1 MAIDNLNV
9 MTSWLPAGQQTDQ
22 YSTKPWCLRSK
33 NLDIFSS
40 SKSAKGTAWSEE
52 TQEGSDIIKQVW
64 VLTLKTDWKVYEWD
78 RVIAIPWQNLPP
90 VDIKQWRWW
99 PAAPMTRWTP
109 KDMTVKYW
117 DDGWETFTVFTD
129 RASYTYNK
137 KWFIYDKT
145 FVDVQYFTPYQ
156 NKYEKRNFGYH
167 YSDWWWWEWYMFT
180 KTNNETSW
188 WTIRMNVFPWN
199 LWKGKMVI
207 WANNRNNPEYANAF
221 PYINVIEIWN
231 MQYYYDAQV
240 GSFMSYYSWH
250 TAIHPSSENNL
261 ITEPYFLDFDAL
273 PNTERA
279 DFYLI
284 DINIVFRKKEWASD
298 NKRNGNLI
306 IDIMWWP
313 EKDYRADRMFWKDWE
328 TYIDGQDTAH
338 EIYYDCLDWYNL
350 LPRDRQRELKK
361 IWEYYWMKGK
371 TVQTLYYYNESWI
384 ENNSN
389 REKEPYYTFEQY
401 MTRDNPTTMD
411 VIDMISW
418 NEKIYMIGN
427 MDGNGY
433 IIPCELTGWKG
444 TPYIAYGCTFKGA
457 TNIDYLMYLVG
468 EDRGISQLWCY
479 NTQELVPLIWGDKK
493 KVEVD
498 SVTHEKADN
507 DFIDTNEQYR
517 FNWKMVEYRG
527 DLVLATEDNRLFR
540 YGQTAGGKGWSFIF
554 DIPWEIT
561 DLRTENDNLIVS
573 YEVTRTETDE
583 NEQEVEVTYKYNRT
597 YQDDI
602 ADKNYLTERE
612 AVYPIALWN
621 HLLEKEESDLYTSYI
636 LPSKDCKLEFWGA
649 WNHYH
654 YRTFKV
660 WNVVPWSWV
669 SPSVALEL
677 LRTWK
682 LQIAGTTWAYNLE
695 YVEDD
700 GTRFTYRLVG
710 DLPQQTENSI
720 KQLTKATTNHNDD
733 PFYTFTEFHHFR
745 KIGEIT
751 AEGYTEGEYRF
762 HNLNNKLELPK
773 THSLQIMVKGTWTA
787 EASPELFTVDLIAN
801 QRERW

>member
-9 MTSWLPAGQQTDQ
+9 MTSWLPAGQQTDK

-52 TQEGSDIIKQVW
+52 TQAWSDIIKQVGDL
-64 VLTLKTDWKVYEWD
+64 VLKTDGKVYENGVLLVD
-78 RVIAIPWQNLPP
+78 PSTNFP
-90 VDIKQWRWW
+90 VYDVSYNGYYWTYA
-99 PAAPMTRWTP
+99 PAQRWTP
-109 KDMTVKYW
+109 KDLIVKYEGN
-117 DDGWETFTVFTD
+117 DRKTFTVFTNK
-129 RASYTYNK
+129 ASYTYNK
-137 KWFIYDKT
+137 NGFIMS
-145 FVDVQYFTPYQ
+145 
-156 NKYEKRNFGYH
+156 KRFWELTNCAFQ
-167 YSDWWWWEWYMFT
+167 DWVPERWAWTNDPTRWLCEWYEIK
-180 KTNNETSW
+180 KTSNSYSYCSIEVYIDTSCFSDIKLALGAYKYNEYHTQNAYPYLDYISW
-188 WTIRMNVFPWN
+188 R
-199 LWKGKMVI
+199 
-207 WANNRNNPEYANAF
+207 EY
-221 PYINVIEIWN
+221 V
-231 MQYYYDAQV
+231 YYYDAQTNEFIPRLNNFDSV
-240 GSFMSYYSWH
+240 YYWE
-250 TAIHPSSENNL
+250 TYWTYDNPVY
-261 ITEPYFLDFDAL
+261 ITRTVW
-273 PNTERA
+273 PNTKWATATIYFR
-279 DFYLI
+279 
-284 DINIVFRKKEWASD
+284 RKKVEWASD
-298 NKRNGNLI
+298 YAWDDLIMVNFIWWPDPWRVDSLDDWEGDTKLYADSYEVYNYLPNKR
-306 IDIMWWP
+306 
-313 EKDYRADRMFWKDWE
+313 DRKM
-328 TYIDGQDTAH
+328 
-338 EIYYDCLDWYNL
+338 
-350 LPRDRQRELKK
+350 KK
-361 IWEYYWMKGK
+361 IWEYYWEKWL
-371 TVQTLYYYNESWI
+371 TTQTLYQYSESWKMDPLWQHVTDY
-384 ENNSN
+384 NL
-389 REKEPYYTFEQY
+389 EQY
-401 MTRDNPTTMD
+401 MAWENPATMD

-498 SVTHEKADN
+498 SLTHEKADN

-540 YGQTAGGKGWSFIF
+540 YGQTAGGKGGSFIF

-573 YEVTRTETDE
+573 YEVTRTELDE

-649 WNHYH
+649 GNHYH

-669 SPSVALEL
+669 SPTVALNL

-682 LQIAGTTWAYNLE
+682 LQIAGTTWDYNLE

>member
-52 TQEGSDIIKQVW
+52 TQEVGDIIKQVGDL
-64 VLTLKTDWKVYEWD
+64 VLKTDGKVYEDWVLLVD
-78 RVIAIPWQNLPP
+78 PSVNFP
-90 VDIKQWRWW
+90 VYDVSYNGCYWTYA
-99 PAAPMTRWTP
+99 PAQRWTP
-109 KDMTVKYW
+109 KDLIVKYEW
-117 DDGWETFTVFTD
+117 NDRKTFTVFTNK
-129 RASYTYNK
+129 ASYTYNK
-137 KWFIYDKT
+137 NGFIMSKRFWELTNVAFDDDPPTRWSWAYDSTKWLC
-145 FVDVQYFTPYQ
+145 
-156 NKYEKRNFGYH
+156 
-167 YSDWWWWEWYMFT
+167 EWYMFH
-180 KTNNETSW
+180 KTSQDAQYCEIDVYIDTSCLSE
-188 WTIRMNVFPWN
+188 VCLA
-199 LWKGKMVI
+199 LWAYKYNWYDDDAEPYLDYI
-207 WANNRNNPEYANAF
+207 QWREY
-221 PYINVIEIWN
+221 V
-231 MQYYYDAQV
+231 YYYDAQTNEFIPRLNRFETV
-240 GSFMSYYSWH
+240 NY
-250 TAIHPSSENNL
+250 
-261 ITEPYFLDFDAL
+261 
-273 PNTERA
+273 
-279 DFYLI
+279 
-284 DINIVFRKKEWASD
+284 
-298 NKRNGNLI
+298 
-306 IDIMWWP
+306 
-313 EKDYRADRMFWKDWE
+313 WE
-328 TYIDGQDTAH
+328 TYDAYNPIYIKKTIWPNTKGATAM
-338 EIYYDCLDWYNL
+338 IYFRRKKKEGRNTYKRLDRIMVNFMGWPDQWRVEDMDQREDNTKIYADSYEVYNY
-350 LPRDRQRELKK
+350 LPNKRDRKLKK
-361 IWEYYWMKGK
+361 IWEYYWEKWL
-371 TVQTLYYYNESWI
+371 TTQTLYQYSESWKMDPLWQHVTDY
-384 ENNSN
+384 NL
-389 REKEPYYTFEQY
+389 EQY
-401 MTRDNPTTMD
+401 MAWDNPATMD

-427 MDGNGY
+427 MDWNGY

-498 SVTHEKADN
+498 SVTHRKADN

-540 YGQTAGGKGWSFIF
+540 YGQTAGGKGGSFIF

-649 WNHYH
+649 GNHYH

-669 SPSVALEL
+669 SPSVALNL

-682 LQIAGTTWAYNLE
+682 LQIAGTTWDYNLE

-710 DLPQQTENSI
+710 DLPQQTENSV

>member
-1 MAIDNLNV
+1 MVENLNII
-9 MTSWLPAGQQTDQ
+9 TSWLPAGQQTDK

-40 SKSAKGTAWSEE
+40 SKSVKGTAWSEE
-52 TQEGSDIIKQVW
+52 TETWSDIIKQVGSL
-64 VLTLKTDWKVYEWD
+64 VLKTDGKVYED
-78 RVIAIPWQNLPP
+78 GVVIADPNATMPNTNVSYNGRNGTYAPALRGTSK
-90 VDIKQWRWW
+90 DIIAQYEWW
-99 PAAPMTRWTP
+99 ER
-109 KDMTVKYW
+109 KS
-117 DDGWETFTVFTD
+117 FTVFSNRTQ
-129 RASYTYNK
+129 YNYNK
-137 KWFIYDKT
+137 NGFIFPKT
-145 FVDVQYFTPYQ
+145 FPADALENLVRHNGQPERWNWGQDASKWLCQ
-156 NKYEKRNFGYH
+156 
-167 YSDWWWWEWYMFT
+167 WYMIQ
-180 KTNNETSW
+180 KTDNSKSRWSVGFQLPISE
-188 WTIRMNVFPWN
+188 F
-199 LWKGKMVI
+199 GKIKVSV
-207 WANNRNNPEYANAF
+207 WAYK
-221 PYINVIEIWN
+221 
-231 MQYYYDAQV
+231 YYDDSSGYDAMPYLDYIEV
-240 GSFMSYYSWH
+240 WHFDHYYSPQSNSFVSYLNGKDYLRYWESYDLYTPQYLEFDVTPNNAESNH
-250 TAIHPSSENNL
+250 ILYIEVNFRRKQKEWRSSYKRE
-261 ITEPYFLDFDAL
+261 DV
-273 PNTERA
+273 
-279 DFYLI
+279 
-284 DINIVFRKKEWASD
+284 ININF
-298 NKRNGNLI
+298 
-306 IDIMWWP
+306 MWWP
-313 EKDYRADRMFWKDWE
+313 DPFRIESMRRDYW
-328 TYIDGQDTAH
+328 DGIVDIYEDTK
-338 EIYYDCLDWYNL
+338 YTYNL
-350 LPRDRQRELKK
+350 LPKKRDRKLKK
-361 IWEYYWMKGK
+361 IWEYYWEKWE
-371 TVQTLYYYNESWI
+371 TTQTLYKYDSSRKMNPTGYDI
-384 ENNSN
+384 TD
-389 REKEPYYTFEQY
+389 YTLKQD
-401 MTRDNPTTMD
+401 MAWDNPATMD

-418 NEKIYMIGN
+418 DEKIYMIGN
-427 MDGNGY
+427 MDWNGY

-540 YGQTAGGKGWSFIF
+540 YGQTAGGKGGTFIF

-654 YRTFKV
+654 YWTFKV

-669 SPSVALEL
+669 SPTVALNL

-700 GTRFTYRLVG
+700 WTRFTYRLVW

-720 KQLTKATTNHNDD
+720 KQLTKAKTNHNDD

-751 AEGYTEGEYRF
+751 ADGYTEGEYRF

>member
-52 TQEGSDIIKQVW
+52 TQEGSDIIKEIW
-64 VLTLKTDWKVYEWD
+64 SLTLKTDGKVYDYGIEFAD
-78 RVIAIPWQNLPP
+78 
-90 VDIKQWRWW
+90 
-99 PAAPMTRWTP
+99 PASTFPQTQVSYNGRYWTYMP
-109 KDMTVKYW
+109 AYWGTSKDMVAKYEGNFW
-117 DDGWETFTVFTD
+117 KSFTVFSD
-129 RASYTYNK
+129 RAQFN
-137 KWFIYDKT
+137 YDKNWYI
-145 FVDVQYFTPYQ
+145 FKKDFYPAEPLKNLEFH
-156 NKYEKRNFGYH
+156 NNECERRKRQDDH
-167 YSDWWWWEWYMFT
+167 WLKWLSEWYMIQ
-180 KTNNETSW
+180 KSDNSKQW
-188 WTIRMNVFPWN
+188 WQVNLVVPLSVF
-199 LWKGKMVI
+199 WKFRLAV
-207 WANNRNNPEYANAF
+207 WAYKYYDIDENDADAYVD
-221 PYINVIEIWN
+221 YIEIWN
-231 MQYYYDAQV
+231 
-240 GSFMSYYSWH
+240 SEHYYSPQ
-250 TAIHPSSENNL
+250 TNSFVSL
-261 ITEPYFLDFDAL
+261 
-273 PNTERA
+273 
-279 DFYLI
+279 
-284 DINIVFRKKEWASD
+284 
-298 NKRNGNLI
+298 RNGYQHLTYWEEY
-306 IDIMWWP
+306 DIYTPIYLELQWEPNDMWYWTSLAYISINFRWKKREGKSTFKRENRLMVDFMWWP
-313 EKDYRADRMFWKDWE
+313 NPFRVESMRRENE
-328 TYIDGQDTAH
+328 TEVYEDTF
-338 EIYYDCLDWYNL
+338 YTYNL
-350 LPRDRQRELKK
+350 LPIKRQRKLKK
-361 IWEYYWMKGK
+361 IWEYYWEKWD
-371 TVQTLYYYNESWI
+371 TTQTLYQYAESRKMDPNGYDI
-384 ENNSN
+384 TD
-389 REKEPYYTFEQY
+389 YDLEQY
-401 MTRDNPTTMD
+401 MAWENPATMD

-540 YGQTAGGKGWSFIF
+540 YGQTAGGKGGSFIF

-649 WNHYH
+649 GNHYH

-669 SPSVALEL
+669 SPSVALNL

-751 AEGYTEGEYRF
+751 ADGYTEGEYRF

>member
-40 SKSAKGTAWSEE
+40 SKSAKGTAWSWE
-52 TQEGSDIIKQVW
+52 TQEGSDIIKEIW
-64 VLTLKTDWKVYEWD
+64 SLTLKTDGKVYDYGVE
-78 RVIAIPWQNLPP
+78 IANPRSTFPQTQVSYNGMYGSYITA
-90 VDIKQWRWW
+90 WW
-99 PAAPMTRWTP
+99 WNS
-109 KDMTVKYW
+109 KDMIAKYEGNFW
-117 DDGWETFTVFTD
+117 KTFTVFSD
-129 RASYTYNK
+129 SAQYTYNK
-137 KWFIYDKT
+137 NWYIISKRFWELTNCSFHNG
-145 FVDVQYFTPYQ
+145 TPERWSWT
-156 NKYEKRNFGYH
+156 NDPTR
-167 YSDWWWWEWYMFT
+167 WLCEWYEIE
-180 KTNNETSW
+180 KTSNSAWYCSIEVYIDTSCFSDIRLAVGAYKYNESHTQNAYPYLDY
-188 WTIRMNVFPWN
+188 IQR
-199 LWKGKMVI
+199 
-207 WANNRNNPEYANAF
+207 REYN
-221 PYINVIEIWN
+221 
-231 MQYYYDAQV
+231 YYYDPQV
-240 GSFMSYYSWH
+240 NEMVPKLSRFDSVYYWE
-250 TAIHPSSENNL
+250 TYWTYDNPVY
-261 ITEPYFLDFDAL
+261 ITRTVW
-273 PNTERA
+273 PNTKWATATIYFR
-279 DFYLI
+279 
-284 DINIVFRKKEWASD
+284 RKKVEWASD
-298 NKRNGNLI
+298 YKWDDLI
-306 IDIMWWP
+306 MVNFIWWP
-313 EKDYRADRMFWKDWE
+313 DPRTVENMERENNTKVYE
-328 TYIDGQDTAH
+328 
-338 EIYYDCLDWYNL
+338 DCFYTYNL
-350 LPRDRQRELKK
+350 LPIKIDRKLKK
-361 IWEYYWMKGK
+361 IWEYYWEKWD
-371 TVQTLYYYNESWI
+371 TTQTLYQYAESRKMDPLWQHVTDYNL
-384 ENNSN
+384 
-389 REKEPYYTFEQY
+389 EQY
-401 MTRDNPTTMD
+401 MAWENPATMD

-649 WNHYH
+649 GNHYH

-669 SPSVALEL
+669 SPTVALNL

-682 LQIAGTTWAYNLE
+682 LQIAGTTWDYNLE

-773 THSLQIMVKGTWTA
+773 THSLQIMVKGAWTA

>member
-9 MTSWLPAGQQTDQ
+9 MTSWLPAGQQTDK

-52 TQEGSDIIKQVW
+52 TETWSNLLYDDGVLSLTSDG
-64 VLTLKTDWKVYEWD
+64 KVYQYWTLFRD
-78 RVIAIPWQNLPP
+78 VVAWFP
-90 VDIKQWRWW
+90 VYNVSYDWRNGTYNS
-99 PAAPMTRWTP
+99 AQRWNT
-109 KDMTVKYW
+109 KSMTVQYENW
-117 DDGWETFTVFTD
+117 SWRAFTVFSD
-129 RASYTYNK
+129 RATYTYNK
-137 KWFIYDKT
+137 
-145 FVDVQYFTPYQ
+145 VPYSIDTTL
-156 NKYEKRNFGYH
+156 NF
-167 YSDWWWWEWYMFT
+167 SDWLKRDPSWPGEYWSWWDHPLHQWYMFNT
-180 KTNNETSW
+180 TSSTVQYCEVGLVFNTNHIGNKYL
-188 WTIRMNVFPWN
+188 TI
-199 LWKGKMVI
+199 
-207 WANNRNNPEYANAF
+207 YANEES
-221 PYINVIEIWN
+221 PSNCECDVYLYGVGRRICK
-231 MQYYYDAQV
+231 YYYDAQTD
-240 GSFMSYYSWH
+240 SMIPYLDR
-250 TAIHPSSENNL
+250 IENSP
-261 ITEPYFLDFDAL
+261 TYTPEDFDIYQGIVYPLWIVWPAPTNWSEHVTL
-273 PNTERA
+273 KFRFKQREGSTSYKRTGWV
-279 DFYLI
+279 L
-284 DINIVFRKKEWASD
+284 NIWV
-298 NKRNGNLI
+298 L
-306 IDIMWWP
+306 WWP
-313 EKDYRADRMFWKDWE
+313 EKWYFQKL
-328 TYIDGQDTAH
+328 
-338 EIYYDCLDWYNL
+338 CLD
-350 LPRDRQRELKK
+350 PTDRNVFAWGDHNEYYTYEPLNRNTLKNV
-361 IWEYYWMKGK
+361 WEYKWRKWS
-371 TVQTLYYYNESWI
+371 TVQTLYKRDWQWVLNE
-384 ENNSN
+384 N
-389 REKEPYYTFEQY
+389 RQHVMQWDLQQY
-401 MTRDNPTTMD
+401 MAWENPTTMD

-444 TPYIAYGCTFKGA
+444 TPYIAYWCTFKGA

-573 YEVTRTETDE
+573 YEVTRTELDE

-649 WNHYH
+649 GNHYH

-669 SPSVALEL
+669 SPTVALEL

-682 LQIAGTTWAYNLE
+682 LQIAGTTWDYRLE

-720 KQLTKATTNHNDD
+720 KQLTKATTNHIDD

>member
-52 TQEGSDIIKQVW
+52 TQEGSDIIKKDGTLTLTDDWKLYDNW
-64 VLTLKTDWKVYEWD
+64 VLLKDIPAWFITYQIAYDWRMWTYEN
-78 RVIAIPWQNLPP
+78 AT
-90 VDIKQWRWW
+90 WW
-99 PAAPMTRWTP
+99 TA
-109 KDMTVKYW
+109 KDMTVQYEN
-117 DDGWETFTVFTD
+117 WERKCVTVFSD

-137 KWFIYDKT
+137 VPYTVEKDIWLVGNVKRDTTYWNQEYFNRWDNRLHQWYCFTQDSASGN
-145 FVDVQYFTPYQ
+145 QYFRFTINYTTSHIWNQYLTLFAREETPSNCECDIYM
-156 NKYEKRNFGYH
+156 NSIEIKEPKYYYEAQDDDIKPVFN
-167 YSDWWWWEWYMFT
+167 
-180 KTNNETSW
+180 
-188 WTIRMNVFPWN
+188 WTTTIQYWDTYNLYNWLTIPLPN
-199 LWKGKMVI
+199 LW
-207 WANNRNNPEYANAF
+207 
-221 PYINVIEIWN
+221 PYTQNYQIE
-231 MQYYYDAQV
+231 MYFTYKKRE
-240 GSFMSYYSWH
+240 GSNSIKW
-250 TAIHPSSENNL
+250 TWGEL
-261 ITEPYFLDFDAL
+261 WLWL
-273 PNTERA
+273 
-279 DFYLI
+279 L
-284 DINIVFRKKEWASD
+284 
-298 NKRNGNLI
+298 
-306 IDIMWWP
+306 WWP
-313 EKDYRADRMFWKDWE
+313 EKWYFQKLYLSNDEDDWVCGDHNE
-328 TYIDGQDTAH
+328 YYTY
-338 EIYYDCLDWYNL
+338 
-350 LPRDRQRELKK
+350 LPLRDRKLKDV
-361 IWEYYWMKGK
+361 WVYQWMRWA
-371 TVQTLYYYNESWI
+371 TVQTLYQWQYQWILNEKRQHIPQW
-384 ENNSN
+384 ELV
-389 REKEPYYTFEQY
+389 QY
-401 MTRDNPTTMD
+401 MAWENPTTMD

-444 TPYIAYGCTFKGA
+444 TPYIAYWCTFKGA

-498 SVTHEKADN
+498 SVTHRKADN

-540 YGQTAGGKGWSFIF
+540 YGQTAGGKGGSFIF

-649 WNHYH
+649 GNHYH

-682 LQIAGTTWAYNLE
+682 LQIAGTTWDYRLE

-700 GTRFTYRLVG
+700 WTRFTYRLIG

>member
-40 SKSAKGTAWSEE
+40 SKSAKGTAWSGE
-52 TQEGSDIIKQVW
+52 TQEGSNIIKKDGTLTLTDDWKLYDNW
-64 VLTLKTDWKVYEWD
+64 VLLKDIPAWIPTYSISYEGRD
-78 RVIAIPWQNLPP
+78 GTYSNA
-90 VDIKQWRWW
+90 
-99 PAAPMTRWTP
+99 TRWTT
-109 KDMTVKYW
+109 KDMTVQYEN
-117 DDGWETFTVFTD
+117 WERKCVTVFSD

-137 KWFIYDKT
+137 VSYAVEKTIAPENNLKWDPSYPNEYWNRSDNYLHQWYRFK
-145 FVDVQYFTPYQ
+145 Q
-156 NKYEKRNFGYH
+156 NSVSN
-167 YSDWWWWEWYMFT
+167 S
-180 KTNNETSW
+180 SW
-188 WTIRMNVFPWN
+188 
-199 LWKGKMVI
+199 
-207 WANNRNNPEYANAF
+207 
-221 PYINVIEIWN
+221 YINISYNTGHIWN
-231 MQYYYDAQV
+231 QYLTIYADEDSPSNCECDIYLRGITEYLPKYAYDAQTDSMV
-240 GSFMSYYSWH
+240 SWLQSLPTTRYWEEYNLYNWLVIPLPNRWTVH
-250 TAIHPSSENNL
+250 NSSHQL
-261 ITEPYFLDFDAL
+261 RLDFS
-273 PNTERA
+273 
-279 DFYLI
+279 Y
-284 DINIVFRKKEWASD
+284 KKREGSESY
-298 NKRNGNLI
+298 KRTWGVLYI
-306 IDIMWWP
+306 WILWWP
-313 EKDYRADRMFWKDWE
+313 EKWYMQKLYLSNNVNDYTLWDHNEYYTYLPLRNRKLKDV
-328 TYIDGQDTAH
+328 
-338 EIYYDCLDWYNL
+338 
-350 LPRDRQRELKK
+350 
-361 IWEYYWMKGK
+361 WEYKWMKW
-371 TVQTLYYYNESWI
+371 TTTQTLYKWDYQWVFNDVRNKVPQWDLV
-384 ENNSN
+384 
-389 REKEPYYTFEQY
+389 QY
-401 MTRDNPTTMD
+401 MAWDNPTTMD
-411 VIDMISW
+411 VVDMISW

-433 IIPCELTGWKG
+433 IIPCDLTGWKG
-444 TPYIAYGCTFKGA
+444 TPYIAYWCTFKGA
-457 TNIDYLMYLVG
+457 INIDYLMYLVG

-498 SVTHEKADN
+498 SVTHRKADN

-517 FNWKMVEYRG
+517 FNWKMVEYRW

-561 DLRTENDNLIVS
+561 GLRTDWDNLIVS

-612 AVYPIALWN
+612 AVYPIAIWN

-649 WNHYH
+649 GNHYH
-654 YRTFKV
+654 YWTFKV
-660 WNVVPWSWV
+660 GERLPWITEQT
-669 SPSVALEL
+669 ALER
-677 LRTWK
+677 LRTRK
-682 LQIAGTTWAYNLE
+682 LEIVWMTWSYRLE

-700 GTRFTYRLVG
+700 GTRFTYKLVG

-720 KQLTKATTNHNDD
+720 KQFAIATAWHTWDG
-733 PFYTFTEFHHFR
+733 FYTFTEFHHFR

>member
-9 MTSWLPAGQQTDQ
+9 MTSWLPAGQQTDK

-52 TQEGSDIIKQVW
+52 TQAWSNILYDDGVLSLTSDGKVYQYW
-64 VLTLKTDWKVYEWD
+64 VLFRDIVAWFPVYNVSYDWRDGTYNS
-78 RVIAIPWQNLPP
+78 AQ
-90 VDIKQWRWW
+90 RWNTKW
-99 PAAPMTRWTP
+99 
-109 KDMTVKYW
+109 MTVQYENW
-117 DDGWETFTVFTD
+117 SWRAFTVFSD
-129 RASYTYNK
+129 RATYTYNK
-137 KWFIYDKT
+137 
-145 FVDVQYFTPYQ
+145 VPYSIDTTL
-156 NKYEKRNFGYH
+156 NF
-167 YSDWWWWEWYMFT
+167 SDWLKRDPSWPGEYWSWGDHPLHQWYMFNT
-180 KTNNETSW
+180 TSTSVQYCEVGLVFNTNHIGNKYLTIFANEESPSNCECD
-188 WTIRMNVFPWN
+188 IFLQDVERRIC
-199 LWKGKMVI
+199 K
-207 WANNRNNPEYANAF
+207 
-221 PYINVIEIWN
+221 
-231 MQYYYDAQV
+231 YYYDAQTD
-240 GSFMSYYSWH
+240 SMLPYLDRIEYSQ
-250 TAIHPSSENNL
+250 TYTPE
-261 ITEPYFLDFDAL
+261 DFDIYNGIVYPLWIVWPAPTNWSEHVTL
-273 PNTERA
+273 GFRFKQREGSTSYKRTGWV
-279 DFYLI
+279 L
-284 DINIVFRKKEWASD
+284 NIWV
-298 NKRNGNLI
+298 L
-306 IDIMWWP
+306 WWP
-313 EKDYRADRMFWKDWE
+313 EKWYFQRL
-328 TYIDGQDTAH
+328 
-338 EIYYDCLDWYNL
+338 CLD
-350 LPRDRQRELKK
+350 PTDRSVFAWGDHNEYYTYEPLNRNTLKDV
-361 IWEYYWMKGK
+361 WEYKWRKWS
-371 TVQTLYYYNESWI
+371 TVQTLYKRDWQWVLNE
-384 ENNSN
+384 N
-389 REKEPYYTFEQY
+389 RQHVMQWDLQQY
-401 MTRDNPTTMD
+401 MAWENPTTMD

-498 SVTHEKADN
+498 SVTHRKADN

-649 WNHYH
+649 GNHYH

-669 SPSVALEL
+669 SPSVALNL

-682 LQIAGTTWAYNLE
+682 LQIAGTTWDYRLE

-720 KQLTKATTNHNDD
+720 KQLTKATANHIDD

>member
-1 MAIDNLNV
+1 MTIDNLNV

-40 SKSAKGTAWSEE
+40 SKSAKGTAWSEA
-52 TQEGSDIIKQVW
+52 TQDWDDIVKQVEDL
-64 VLTLKTDWKVYEWD
+64 VLKTNSKVYKDGVEF
-78 RVIAIPWQNLPP
+78 VNP
-90 VDIKQWRWW
+90 VTNFPSIEVAYGWVYAWHA
-99 PAAPMTRWTP
+99 PAQRWTP
-109 KDMTVKYW
+109 KDMTAQYEWWTLK
-117 DDGWETFTVFTD
+117 TFNVFTD
-129 RASYTYNK
+129 RIQYNYNSE
-137 KWFIYDKT
+137 WII
-145 FVDVQYFTPYQ
+145 TP
-156 NKYEKRNFGYH
+156 KDFA
-167 YSDWWWWEWYMFT
+167 YSECTNSTPLHQWERWSMSGGLEWYMFQ
-180 KTNNETSW
+180 KLNASDSYCRVCFYVDPKQFINIPLVLSAYPRETESSYRADVYLDYIEQW
-188 WTIRMNVFPWN
+188 M
-199 LWKGKMVI
+199 
-207 WANNRNNPEYANAF
+207 EY
-221 PYINVIEIWN
+221 
-231 MQYYYDAQV
+231 YYYDPQTWWFV
-240 GSFMSYYSWH
+240 PRRYNNVH
-250 TAIHPSSENNL
+250 TPYWEEYMLLRNPIYLNFNIWPESSTVTQYWVIQINYRFKKHEWSNDYQWNWAL
-261 ITEPYFLDFDAL
+261 MVDFL
-273 PNTERA
+273 
-279 DFYLI
+279 
-284 DINIVFRKKEWASD
+284 
-298 NKRNGNLI
+298 
-306 IDIMWWP
+306 WWP
-313 EKDYRADRMFWKDWE
+313 DKDRQVESLARE
-328 TYIDGQDTAH
+328 NGTTL
-338 EIYYDCLDWYNL
+338 YYDSNYSYNL
-350 LPRDRQRELKK
+350 LPIKRQRKLKK
-361 IWEYYWMKGK
+361 IWEYYWEKWDNTQVFYQYAEYWRK
-371 TVQTLYYYNESWI
+371 NNNWLNTTYYDL
-384 ENNSN
+384 
-389 REKEPYYTFEQY
+389 EQY
-401 MTRDNPTTMD
+401 MAWDNPATMD

-427 MDGNGY
+427 MDWNGY

-540 YGQTAGGKGWSFIF
+540 YGQTAGGKGGSFIF

-612 AVYPIALWN
+612 AVYPIVLWN

-649 WNHYH
+649 GNHYH

-660 WNVVPWSWV
+660 WNVVPWSWI

-682 LQIAGTTWAYNLE
+682 LQIAGTTWAYRLE

>member
-52 TQEGSDIIKQVW
+52 TQEGSNIIKKDGT
-64 VLTLKTDWKVYEWD
+64 LTLTDDWKLYDNGVLLKDIPAWIPTYHISYEGRD
-78 RVIAIPWQNLPP
+78 GTYSDA
-90 VDIKQWRWW
+90 
-99 PAAPMTRWTP
+99 TRWTT
-109 KDMTVKYW
+109 KDMTVQYEN
-117 DDGWETFTVFTD
+117 WERKCVTVFSD

-137 KWFIYDKT
+137 VSYAVEKT
-145 FVDVQYFTPYQ
+145 IAPDSNLKRDPSYVNEYWNRSDNYLHQWYRFKQ
-156 NKYEKRNFGYH
+156 NSA
-167 YSDWWWWEWYMFT
+167 SD
-180 KTNNETSW
+180 TSW
-188 WTIRMNVFPWN
+188 Q
-199 LWKGKMVI
+199 
-207 WANNRNNPEYANAF
+207 
-221 PYINVIEIWN
+221 IEISYNTGHIWN
-231 MQYYYDAQV
+231 QYLTIYADED
-240 GSFMSYYSWH
+240 S
-250 TAIHPSSENNL
+250 PSNCECDIYL
-261 ITEPYFLDFDAL
+261 RGITEYIPKYAYDTQTDSMVSWLESIPTTRYWEEYNLYNWLVIPL
-273 PNTERA
+273 PNRWAVHNAITQLRLA
-279 DFYLI
+279 FS
-284 DINIVFRKKEWASD
+284 FKKREGSESY
-298 NKRNGNLI
+298 KRTWGVLYI
-306 IDIMWWP
+306 WILWWP
-313 EKDYRADRMFWKDWE
+313 EKWYMQKLYLSNNVNDYTLWDHNE
-328 TYIDGQDTAH
+328 YYTY
-338 EIYYDCLDWYNL
+338 
-350 LPRDRQRELKK
+350 LPLRDRKLKDV
-361 IWEYYWMKGK
+361 WEYKWMKW
-371 TVQTLYYYNESWI
+371 TTTQTLYKWDYQWVFNDVRNKVPQWELV
-384 ENNSN
+384 
-389 REKEPYYTFEQY
+389 QY
-401 MTRDNPTTMD
+401 MAWENPTTMD

-427 MDGNGY
+427 MDWNGY

-498 SVTHEKADN
+498 SVTHRKADN

-540 YGQTAGGKGWSFIF
+540 YGQTAGGKGGSFIF

-649 WNHYH
+649 GNHYH

-669 SPSVALEL
+669 SPTVALNL

-700 GTRFTYRLVG
+700 WTRFTYRLVG

>member
-1 MAIDNLNV
+1 
-9 MTSWLPAGQQTDQ
+9 
-22 YSTKPWCLRSK
+22 
-33 NLDIFSS
+33 
-40 SKSAKGTAWSEE
+40 
-52 TQEGSDIIKQVW
+52 
-64 VLTLKTDWKVYEWD
+64 
-78 RVIAIPWQNLPP
+78 
-90 VDIKQWRWW
+90 
-99 PAAPMTRWTP
+99 
-109 KDMTVKYW
+109 
-117 DDGWETFTVFTD
+117 
-129 RASYTYNK
+129 
-137 KWFIYDKT
+137 
-145 FVDVQYFTPYQ
+145 
-156 NKYEKRNFGYH
+156 
-167 YSDWWWWEWYMFT
+167 
-180 KTNNETSW
+180 
-188 WTIRMNVFPWN
+188 
-199 LWKGKMVI
+199 
-207 WANNRNNPEYANAF
+207 
-221 PYINVIEIWN
+221 
-231 MQYYYDAQV
+231 
-240 GSFMSYYSWH
+240 
-250 TAIHPSSENNL
+250 
-261 ITEPYFLDFDAL
+261 
-273 PNTERA
+273 
-279 DFYLI
+279 
-284 DINIVFRKKEWASD
+284 
-298 NKRNGNLI
+298 
-306 IDIMWWP
+306 
-313 EKDYRADRMFWKDWE
+313 
-328 TYIDGQDTAH
+328 
-338 EIYYDCLDWYNL
+338 
-350 LPRDRQRELKK
+350 
-361 IWEYYWMKGK
+361 
-371 TVQTLYYYNESWI
+371 
-384 ENNSN
+384 
-389 REKEPYYTFEQY
+389 
-401 MTRDNPTTMD
+401 
-411 VIDMISW
+411 MISW

-649 WNHYH
+649 GNHYH

-669 SPSVALEL
+669 SPTVALNL

-682 LQIAGTTWAYNLE
+682 LQIAGTTWDYNLE

-773 THSLQIMVKGTWTA
+773 THSLQIMVKGAWTA

>member
-52 TQEGSDIIKQVW
+52 TQEGSGILYDDG
-64 VLTLKTDWKVYEWD
+64 VLSLTSDGKVYQYWILFRD
-78 RVIAIPWQNLPP
+78 VVAWFP
-90 VDIKQWRWW
+90 VYNVSYDWRDWTYNS
-99 PAAPMTRWTP
+99 AQRWNT
-109 KDMTVKYW
+109 KWMTVQYENW
-117 DDGWETFTVFTD
+117 SWRAFTVFSD
-129 RASYTYNK
+129 RATYTYNK
-137 KWFIYDKT
+137 VPYTIDTTINFSDSLKRDPAWPGEYWSWGDHPLHQWYMLNT
-145 FVDVQYFTPYQ
+145 TSASVQYCEVELVFNTNHIG
-156 NKYEKRNFGYH
+156 NKYL
-167 YSDWWWWEWYMFT
+167 
-180 KTNNETSW
+180 
-188 WTIRMNVFPWN
+188 TI
-199 LWKGKMVI
+199 
-207 WANNRNNPEYANAF
+207 YADEESPSNCECDIF
-221 PYINVIEIWN
+221 LQRVGRRICK
-231 MQYYYDAQV
+231 YYYDAQTD
-240 GSFMSYYSWH
+240 SMIPYIDRIEYSP
-250 TAIHPSSENNL
+250 TYTSE
-261 ITEPYFLDFDAL
+261 DFDIYQGIVYPLWIVWPAPTSWSEHVTL
-273 PNTERA
+273 QFRFKQREGSTSYKRTGWV
-279 DFYLI
+279 L
-284 DINIVFRKKEWASD
+284 NIWV
-298 NKRNGNLI
+298 L
-306 IDIMWWP
+306 WWP
-313 EKDYRADRMFWKDWE
+313 EKWYFQKL
-328 TYIDGQDTAH
+328 
-338 EIYYDCLDWYNL
+338 CLD
-350 LPRDRQRELKK
+350 PTDRSDFVWGDHNEYYTYEPLNRNTLKTV
-361 IWEYYWMKGK
+361 WEYKWRKWS
-371 TVQTLYYYNESWI
+371 TIQTLYKRDWQWVLNE
-384 ENNSN
+384 N
-389 REKEPYYTFEQY
+389 RQHVMQWDLQQY
-401 MTRDNPTTMD
+401 MAWENPTTMD

-493 KVEVD
+493 KVEID
-498 SVTHEKADN
+498 SLTHEKADN

-612 AVYPIALWN
+612 AVYPIVLWN

-649 WNHYH
+649 GNHYH

-669 SPSVALEL
+669 SPSVALNL

-751 AEGYTEGEYRF
+751 ADGYTEGEYRF